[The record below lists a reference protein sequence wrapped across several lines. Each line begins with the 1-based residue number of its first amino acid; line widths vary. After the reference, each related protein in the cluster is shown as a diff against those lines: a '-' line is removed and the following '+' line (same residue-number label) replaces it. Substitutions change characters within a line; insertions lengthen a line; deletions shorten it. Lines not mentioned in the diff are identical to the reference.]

1 MLAALVL
8 SACAGDSDGTGPC
21 TAASVTVS
29 PLSASLTV
37 GETRQLQAQVNAT
50 CSGAPAATWTS
61 SASAV
66 ATVSPGGLV
75 TAVAPGTAS
84 ITAASGSASGSAS
97 ITVSPPAIA
106 SLVFDPATL
115 TLSVGESATLNA
127 VARDAQGNVL
137 TGRTLAW
144 TTSTPSL
151 VTVTQTGQVTAQ
163 APGTASVSA
172 AAEGRV
178 AVAEI
183 TVLPVVAPVASIT
196 LEADSTL
203 LAHGESGM
211 IRATFRDA
219 QGNVLSDREA
229 VFIDE
234 SAGYLSLP
242 PASDWVFCANEGGV
256 CAFDGQKTVRY
267 GANDTWIYRTATG
280 SLDCANGS
288 FVQDPVPG
296 VVKQCFVAT
305 PTTTTGGSVLATA
318 AYCHFD
324 NCQRGISQGV
334 IRVTPVENPLGV
346 SATLVQEVVPAFV
359 ITTRT
364 PDSEGPLSIETTN
377 TVTFSNNVQGPPY
390 GGFQFGLRDTQ
401 TDAFIDPEPGW
412 SVTENVITYP
422 VLLEE
427 NREYRFTVTEEL
439 LDQFGK
445 RLRNPGA
452 FTYTTVQMDKLY
464 YYRLTS
470 QFSDPLGRSLAIN
483 PANRTCLMAP
493 TDTGDPQQQ
502 WFVEPYDESAPG
514 LDTRLSPGTRVRLR
528 NQAYGSARNL
538 EAAAP
543 GGPCQMNPASAT
555 VFSGESW
562 YSAFRFDQV
571 GFFWL
576 HVGDATYAL
585 DQPGGGTI
593 AGLAETGAFSG
604 QAWFIT
610 RLGRR

>member
-1 MLAALVL
+1 MTMPNRPLVSLHAASDAFCPRPGGRLAASGFAMVAALVL
-8 SACAGDSDGTGPC
+8 SGCAGDSGGTGPC

-37 GETRQLQAQVNAT
+37 GETQQFQAQVNAT

-61 SASAV
+61 SAPAV
-66 ATVSPGGLV
+66 ATVTPGGLV

-84 ITAASGSASGSAS
+84 MTATSGSASGSS
-97 ITVSPPAIA
+97 
-106 SLVFDPATL
+106 TL
-115 TLSVGESATLNA
+115 TV
-127 VARDAQGNVL
+127 VAAG
-137 TGRTLAW
+137 
-144 TTSTPSL
+144 P
-151 VTVTQTGQVTAQ
+151 
-163 APGTASVSA
+163 
-172 AAEGRV
+172 
-178 AVAEI
+178 
-183 TVLPVVAPVASIT
+183 APVASVT

-211 IRATFRDA
+211 IRATFRDT
-219 QGNVLSDREA
+219 QGNVLSGREA
-229 VFIDE
+229 VFVDM

-280 SLDCANGS
+280 SLHCANGS

-305 PTTTTGGSVLATA
+305 PTTTTGGTVLATA
-318 AYCHFD
+318 SYCHFD

-334 IRVTPVENPLGV
+334 IRVTPVPNPLGV

-359 ITTRT
+359 VTTRT

-377 TVTFSNNVQGPPY
+377 IITFSNNVQGPPY
-390 GGFQFGLRDTQ
+390 DGFQFGLRDTQ
-401 TDAFIDPEPGW
+401 TDAFLDPEPGW
-412 SVTENVITYP
+412 SVTDNVITYP

-593 AGLAETGAFSG
+593 AGVAETGAFSG
-604 QAWFIT
+604 QAWSIT